1 MEWNASLT
9 SASLD
14 ADGGVEAPEAESPW
28 TRWNRLRVSCEHSQA
43 LFVALELGVDL
54 PESDAEIARWEAEPV
69 KVLLLPV
76 ACFLTNKMGFPV
88 LSKRHQAVVHRFAKF
103 NVQILV
109 TGKPRH
115 PQGRK
120 VYQQYLRHAWQT
132 LGVMAEDEAME
143 APYLDYLQAPL
154 QPLMDNLESQTYET
168 FEKDPVKYEQYRK
181 AVVLALRDFAK
192 RKSPN
197 ALAEDSRK
205 QAETSATQSVADDA
219 PPPPPSPKNEDE
231 AAGEAEGASQQHEVE
246 AVLMVV
252 GAGRGPLVR
261 ASLMAGAQVAA
272 ELAASPEKLKL
283 TLRVFAV
290 EKNPNAVVTLRAL
303 VAREKWT
310 NVTVS
315 DADRLHVR
323 VFVLSL
329 ISIMSA

>member
-1 MEWNASLT
+1 VPLVEWTASPALLANT
-9 SASLD
+9 GAEAGTGAEASE
-14 ADGGVEAPEAESPW
+14 GESPW

-109 TGKPRH
+109 TGRPRH

-132 LGVMAEDEAME
+132 LGTMAEDEAME

-181 AVVLALRDFAK
+181 AVVLALRDFVK
-192 RKSPN
+192 RKST
-197 ALAEDSRK
+197 
-205 QAETSATQSVADDA
+205 ETERAAAGMRTAAAADA
-219 PPPPPSPKNEDE
+219 PPPPPPPPPPLPSNEDAAE
-231 AAGEAEGASQQHEVE
+231 NSAAAGSRAAVAAPQQEIE

-272 ELAASPEKLKL
+272 EVAASPEKLAL

-310 NVTVS
+310 NVTV
-315 DADRLHVR
+315 RLKY
-323 VFVLSL
+323 
-329 ISIMSA
+329 IN